1 MYSSNSRKF
10 VVFTETFV
18 LIAIIAI
25 IYVIGINFF
34 MQKWFQLSSST
45 FSFPLQ
51 RGNTNFKR
59 SIINHT
65 LMLIKISLFAIWS
78 KLRISKVT
86 IQPGLCWYN
95 QGSGINKGSSRLHCK
110 GQYLGGSDSF
120 KLQKFQ
126 TTLFSPNNCTLTNFY
141 QICSGYAS
149 GANFMTN
156 NYFWLVEPFV
166 YDEDQPRRKPCTSM
180 YMYSN

>member
-1 MYSSNSRKF
+1 M
-10 VVFTETFV
+10 VPIV
-18 LIAIIAI
+18 IINLLYFLQI
-25 IYVIGINFF
+25 
-34 MQKWFQLSSST
+34 
-45 FSFPLQ
+45 LQ

-95 QGSGINKGSSRLHCK
+95 QGSGINKGSSRLHWK

-149 GANFMTN
+149 GANFMTH
-156 NYFWLVEPFV
+156 NYFRLVEPFGPAINQV
-166 YDEDQPRRKPCTSM
+166 YEEDQPRLLCITFVQ
-180 YMYSN
+180 SNL

>member
-1 MYSSNSRKF
+1 M
-10 VVFTETFV
+10 VP
-18 LIAIIAI
+18 I
-25 IYVIGINFF
+25 VINLLFF
-34 MQKWFQLSSST
+34 LQI
-45 FSFPLQ
+45 LQ

-59 SIINHT
+59 SIITHT

-95 QGSGINKGSSRLHCK
+95 QGSGINKGSSRLHWK

-141 QICSGYAS
+141 QIFSDYGS
-149 GANFMTN
+149 GANLVTH
-156 NYFWLVEPFV
+156 NYFWLVEPFGPAINQV
-166 YDEDQPRRKPCTSM
+166 YEEDQPCMTFVQ
-180 YMYSN
+180 SNL